1 MKQVINSERIPIKL
15 WLDDI
20 ESGTLQQAKDLANL
34 SVSEKWIAIMPDA
47 HVGYGMPIGGILAT
61 RDVVVPNAV
70 GVDIGCGMIAAQT
83 SLVEDLPVESIKD
96 ILHLARSVIPVG
108 FAHQKEPQRW
118 DGFNHAPDVPIIQ
131 RELDSAR
138 RQLGTLGGGNHFL
151 EIQRGDDGFIWLMVH
166 SGSRNFGL
174 QVAEEYHRQ
183 AREFCRKHGLALPT
197 DDLAYLPLD
206 SSPGEEYWQA
216 MQFCLEFATANRRL
230 MMERLSE
237 IFLRVTG
244 YPVQRTVTIHHNF
257 ASREKHFGR
266 DLIIHRK
273 GATQAFKGQEGIIP
287 GSMGANSYITVG
299 LGNEESFQSCS
310 HGAGR
315 RMGRKAAQR
324 SLDLAEEQRK
334 MKGIVYDLNT
344 RRKLDEAPDAYKD
357 IHRVMEEQQDLAKP
371 VVKLQP
377 LGVIKG

>member
-1 MKQVINSERIPIKL
+1 
-15 WLDDI
+15 
-20 ESGTLQQAKDLANL
+20 
-34 SVSEKWIAIMPDA
+34 
-47 HVGYGMPIGGILAT
+47 
-61 RDVVVPNAV
+61 
-70 GVDIGCGMIAAQT
+70 
-83 SLVEDLPVESIKD
+83 
-96 ILHLARSVIPVG
+96 
-108 FAHQKEPQRW
+108 
-118 DGFNHAPDVPIIQ
+118 
-131 RELDSAR
+131 
-138 RQLGTLGGGNHFL
+138 
-151 EIQRGDDGFIWLMVH
+151 
-166 SGSRNFGL
+166 
-174 QVAEEYHRQ
+174 
-183 AREFCRKHGLALPT
+183 
-197 DDLAYLPLD
+197 
-206 SSPGEEYWQA
+206 

-257 ASREKHFGR
+257 VNREKHFGR

-344 RRKLDEAPDAYKD
+344 RNKLDEAPDAYKD
-357 IHRVMEEQQDLAKP
+357 IHRVMEDQQDLAKP
-371 VVKLQP
+371 VVRLQP